1 MLRSN
6 DDLGL
11 VRVAAWSA
19 KSVYASDT
27 DTAHIWHV
35 NQLKDVS
42 DYQPTQHV
50 ENIDASF
57 RDGTVKAS
65 RIQMFFTLT
74 ESSSRLLVVAIRGS
88 TSKRRDW
95 TINFDDIGRGTE
107 GEGFVVSVYNF
118 LRPLNELT
126 LTEWAGFRR
135 MQIPS
140 PWRLS

>member
-6 DDLGL
+6 EDLGL

-19 KSVYASDT
+19 KSVYASDA
-27 DTAHIWHV
+27 AHIGHV
-35 NQLKDVS
+35 TQLEDVS
-42 DYQPTQHV
+42 DYQPTQHM

-65 RIQMFFTLT
+65 RVQMFCTHT

-107 GEGFVVSVYNF
+107 GEGFVVGFYGF
-118 LRPLNELT
+118 LHPFNDLT
-126 LTEWAGFRR
+126 LIEWAGFRR
-135 MQIPS
+135 PQIPS
-140 PWRLS
+140 PWRLP